1 MLAGWAPG
9 QTRFARTLRF
19 CVWLK
24 APESRCHHLP
34 PIASCRG
41 GSCSA
46 KLQGAETGCGGQEQS
61 HGQAGAQWCC
71 LRRSYTVKGEAVSR
85 SRGSPSR
92 QGGTCVRSLARYWQR
107 FAFFFPWVCSRPT
120 EEQRLQVEVGE
131 GMRVAGRDMDR
142 GVHQV
147 RSQWCDVPV
156 SALVN
161 ACVDTNPTLL
171 LGTARSSGESTCVAG
186 RQTRL

>member
-1 MLAGWAPG
+1 MSPSACSV
-9 QTRFARTLRF
+9 R
-19 CVWLK
+19 
-24 APESRCHHLP
+24 P
-34 PIASCRG
+34 PIASCWG

-61 HGQAGAQWCC
+61 HGQAGAQWYC
-71 LRRSYTVKGEAVSR
+71 LRRSYMVKGEAVSR

-92 QGGTCVRSLARYWQR
+92 QGCTCVRSLARYWQR

-131 GMRVAGRDMDR
+131 GMGVAGWDLDR
-142 GVHQV
+142 GLHQV

-161 ACVDTNPTLL
+161 PCVDTNSPLL
-171 LGTARSSGESTCVAG
+171 LGTACSSGESTCVWG